1 MFMKLSELP
10 RGKSA
15 KIVSMDLP
23 VNIKDRLNRVG
34 LTAGVRVIFVRRA
47 PFGGPLEI
55 KVRDF
60 YLALR
65 KEQADKIE
73 IEIR

>member
-47 PFGGPLEI
+47 PFGGPLEF